1 MECRGISVMEDEG
14 QLSDHTA
21 GMSATDGSWHHI
33 AVTWQ
38 SSDGSASL
46 YDNGRKV
53 RPIYTSLPVLKS
65 IPHELRTT
73 WCSFRHKRRSSL
85 VILVWVAARHRQQCI
100 GSGECVLHQR
110 PRVLIPGVL

>member
-1 MECRGISVMEDEG
+1 MEDEG

-21 GMSATDGSWHHI
+21 GMSSTDGSWHHI

-53 RPIYTSLPVLKS
+53 CLT
-65 IPHELRTT
+65 RT
-73 WCSFRHKRRSSL
+73 HL
-85 VILVWVAARHRQQCI
+85 
-100 GSGECVLHQR
+100 
-110 PRVLIPGVL
+110 